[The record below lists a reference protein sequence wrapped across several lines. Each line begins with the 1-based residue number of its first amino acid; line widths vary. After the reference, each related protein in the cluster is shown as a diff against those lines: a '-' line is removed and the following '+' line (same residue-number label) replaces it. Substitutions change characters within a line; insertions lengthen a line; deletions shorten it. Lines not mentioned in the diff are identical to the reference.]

1 MCYSAEVSLGTFLF
15 VQLIC
20 IFLWVRDRRIDRA
33 FALILTVVVFMQ
45 LLEYFIWTNQECN
58 AVNKAVTAILP
69 YYLLLQPPLIS
80 MILYT
85 MKAGNGSLY
94 PLIVATSI
102 PILLLCSQLPLRGE
116 CIKAGECGHLDWNFD
131 DGGIMK
137 VSIGTSVV
145 VIWYFFTLFYTS
157 ATLKGGLAPFIT
169 ALLAVSLFVSSMYY
183 KRVWSSVWC
192 HAVNGMAVVALV
204 V

>member
-1 MCYSAEVSLGTFLF
+1 
-15 VQLIC
+15 
-20 IFLWVRDRRIDRA
+20 
-33 FALILTVVVFMQ
+33 MQ
-45 LLEYFIWTNQECN
+45 LLEYLIWTNQECN

-69 YYLLLQPPLIS
+69 YYLLLQPVFIS
-80 MILYT
+80 IILYT

-102 PILLLCSQLPLRGE
+102 PILLLCTQLPSRGE
-116 CIKAGECGHLDWNFD
+116 CIKVGECGHLDWNFD

-145 VIWYFFTLFYTS
+145 VIWYFLSLFYTS
-157 ATLKGGLAPFIT
+157 ATLKGGLAPLIT
-169 ALLAVSLFVSSMYY
+169 ALLALSLFVSSVYY

>member
-15 VQLIC
+15 VELIC
-20 IFLWVRDRRIDRA
+20 IFLWVRDRRIDRPV
-33 FALILTVVVFMQ
+33 ALILTVVVFMQ
-45 LLEYFIWTNQECN
+45 FLEYLIWTNQECN

-69 YYLLLQPPLIS
+69 YYLLLQPVFIS
-80 MILYT
+80 IILYT
-85 MKAGNGSLY
+85 MKAGNGALY

-102 PILLLCSQLPLRGE
+102 PILLLCTQLPSRGE
-116 CIKAGECGHLDWNFD
+116 CIKVGECGHLDWNFD
-131 DGGIMK
+131 NGGIMK
-137 VSIGTSVV
+137 VSIGISVV
-145 VIWYFFTLFYTS
+145 VIWYFLSLFYTC
-157 ATLKGGLAPFIT
+157 ATLKGGLAPLIT
-169 ALLAVSLFVSSMYY
+169 ALLALSLFVSSVYY

>member
-80 MILYT
+80 IILYT

-94 PLIVATSI
+94 PLIVATFI
-102 PILLLCSQLPLRGE
+102 PILLLSAQLPLRGE

-131 DGGIMK
+131 NGGTTK
-137 VSIGTSVV
+137 VTIGTSVV

-157 ATLKGGLAPFIT
+157 LTLKGGLAPFIT
-169 ALLAVSLFVSSMYY
+169 ALLAVSLFVSFVYY